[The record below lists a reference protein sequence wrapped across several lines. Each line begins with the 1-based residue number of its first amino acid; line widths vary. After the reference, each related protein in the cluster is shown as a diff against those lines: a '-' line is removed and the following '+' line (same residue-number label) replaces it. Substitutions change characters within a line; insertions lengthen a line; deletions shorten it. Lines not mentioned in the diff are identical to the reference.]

1 MSAAS
6 HEFGVNSL
14 PPNALP
20 VNGLPVKGRIHHVA
34 TVVRDLDIAVKFHA
48 EVLGLPLEQIA
59 DVPSQEVRIAFLTA
73 GNSKIELVAPTN
85 STSGVA
91 RFLETKGEGFHHL
104 CLEVVDIN
112 AELQRLAA
120 AGIQLINAAAVEGV
134 EGPVAFLHPKSC
146 HGILVEL
153 IEAPG
158 GPAWKRLGYGDPA
171 QLRIR

>member
-1 MSAAS
+1 M
-6 HEFGVNSL
+6 EERG
-14 PPNALP
+14 ALP
-20 VNGLPVKGRIHHVA
+20 IHGRVHHVA
-34 TVVRDLDIAVKFHA
+34 TVVSDIDAAVRFHTD
-48 EVLGLPLEQIA
+48 VLGLPLEQIA
-59 DVPSQEVRIAFLTA
+59 DVPPQEVRIAFLTA
-73 GNSKIELVAPTN
+73 GDSKIELVSPTN

-91 RFLETKGEGFHHL
+91 RFLASKGEGFHHL
-104 CLEVVDIN
+104 CLEVADID

-120 AGIQLINAAAVEGV
+120 KGIQLINAAAVEGV

>member
-6 HEFGVNSL
+6 GEAGMKGN
-14 PPNALP
+14 PIA
-20 VNGLPVKGRIHHVA
+20 GLPLRGRIHHVA
-34 TVVRDLDIAVKFHA
+34 TVVRNLDIAVKFHA

-59 DVPSQEVRIAFLTA
+59 DVPAQEVRIAFLTV
-73 GNSKIELVAPTN
+73 GDSKIELVAPTN

-104 CLEVVDIN
+104 CLEVADID
-112 AELQRLAA
+112 AELRRLAA

>member
-1 MSAAS
+1 MNDAAGRLQLS
-6 HEFGVNSL
+6 NL
-14 PPNALP
+14 PIN
-20 VNGLPVKGRIHHVA
+20 GRIHHVA
-34 TVVRDLDIAVKFHA
+34 TVVRDLEAAVRFHA

-59 DVPSQEVRIAFLTA
+59 NVPSQEVRIAFLTA
-73 GNSKIELVAPTN
+73 GDSKVELVSPTN

-104 CLEVVDIN
+104 CLEVADID

-120 AGIQLINAAAVEGV
+120 TGIQLINAAAVEGV

-158 GPAWKRLGYGDPA
+158 GPAWKRLGYGDPT

>member
-1 MSAAS
+1 MS
-6 HEFGVNSL
+6 EGNRMDWL
-14 PPNALP
+14 GALP
-20 VNGLPVKGRIHHVA
+20 VQGRIHHVA
-34 TVVRDLDIAVKFHA
+34 TVVKDIDAAVKFHA

-73 GNSKIELVAPTN
+73 GDSKIELVAPTN

-91 RFLETKGEGFHHL
+91 RFLASRGEGFHHL
-104 CLEVVDIN
+104 CLEVADID

-120 AGIQLINAAAVEGV
+120 TGIQLINAAAVEGV

-158 GPAWKRLGYGDPA
+158 GPAWKRLSYGDPTE
-171 QLRIR
+171 LRIR

>member
-1 MSAAS
+1 M
-6 HEFGVNSL
+6 EERG
-14 PPNALP
+14 ALP
-20 VNGLPVKGRIHHVA
+20 IHGRVHHVA
-34 TVVRDLDIAVKFHA
+34 TVVSDIDAAVRFHTD
-48 EVLGLPLEQIA
+48 VLGLPLEQIA

-73 GNSKIELVAPTN
+73 GDSKIELVSPTN

-91 RFLETKGEGFHHL
+91 RFLESKGEGFHHL
-104 CLEVVDIN
+104 CLEVADID

-120 AGIQLINAAAVEGV
+120 KGIQLINAAAVEGV

-153 IEAPG
+153 TEAPG
-158 GPAWKRLGYGDPA
+158 GPAWKRLDYGDPA

>member
-1 MSAAS
+1 VSEGN
-6 HEFGVNSL
+6 HLNRLG
-14 PPNALP
+14 ALP
-20 VNGLPVKGRIHHVA
+20 VQGRIHHVA
-34 TVVRDLDIAVKFHA
+34 TVVKDIDAAVKFHA

-73 GNSKIELVAPTN
+73 GDSKIELVAPTN

-91 RFLETKGEGFHHL
+91 RFLASKGEGFHHL
-104 CLEVVDIN
+104 CLVVDDID
-112 AELQRLAA
+112 AELQRLTG
-120 AGIQLINAAAVEGV
+120 AGVQLINAVAVEGV

-158 GPAWKRLGYGDPA
+158 GPAWKRLGYGDPTE
-171 QLRIR
+171 LRIR

>member
-1 MSAAS
+1 M
-6 HEFGVNSL
+6 EERG
-14 PPNALP
+14 ALP
-20 VNGLPVKGRIHHVA
+20 IHGRVHHVA
-34 TVVRDLDIAVKFHA
+34 TVVSDIDAAVRFHTD
-48 EVLGLPLEQIA
+48 VLGLPLEQIA

-73 GNSKIELVAPTN
+73 GDSKIELVSPTN

-91 RFLETKGEGFHHL
+91 RFLASKGEGFHHL
-104 CLEVVDIN
+104 CLEVADID

-120 AGIQLINAAAVEGV
+120 KGIQLINAAAVEGV

-158 GPAWKRLGYGDPA
+158 GPAWKRLDYGDPA

>member
-1 MSAAS
+1 VSEGNRMDRL
-6 HEFGVNSL
+6 G
-14 PPNALP
+14 ALP
-20 VNGLPVKGRIHHVA
+20 VQGRIHHVA
-34 TVVRDLDIAVKFHA
+34 TVVKDIDAAVKFHA

-73 GNSKIELVAPTN
+73 GDSKIELVAPTN

-91 RFLETKGEGFHHL
+91 RFLASRGEGFHHL
-104 CLEVVDIN
+104 CLEVADID

-120 AGIQLINAAAVEGV
+120 TGIQLINAAAVEGV

-158 GPAWKRLGYGDPA
+158 GPAWKRLGYGDPTE
-171 QLRIR
+171 LRIR

>member
-1 MSAAS
+1 M
-6 HEFGVNSL
+6 
-14 PPNALP
+14 
-20 VNGLPVKGRIHHVA
+20 HHVA
-34 TVVRDLDIAVKFHA
+34 TVVRDLDAAVKFHT

-73 GNSKIELVAPTN
+73 GGSKIELVAPTN

-91 RFLETKGEGFHHL
+91 RFLESKGEGFHHL
-104 CLEVVDIN
+104 CLEVANID
-112 AELQRLAA
+112 AELERLAA
-120 AGIQLINAAAVEGV
+120 AGIQLINVAAVEGV

-153 IEAPG
+153 IEVPG

>member
-1 MSAAS
+1 MDWL
-6 HEFGVNSL
+6 G
-14 PPNALP
+14 ALP
-20 VNGLPVKGRIHHVA
+20 VQGRIHHVA
-34 TVVRDLDIAVKFHA
+34 TVVKDIDAAVKFHA

-59 DVPSQEVRIAFLTA
+59 DVPSQEVRIAFITA
-73 GNSKIELVAPTN
+73 GDSKIELVAPTN

-91 RFLETKGEGFHHL
+91 RFLASRGEGFHHL
-104 CLEVVDIN
+104 CLEVADID

-120 AGIQLINAAAVEGV
+120 TGIQLINAAAVEGV

-158 GPAWKRLGYGDPA
+158 GPAWKRLSYGDPTE
-171 QLRIR
+171 LRIR

>member
-1 MSAAS
+1 VSEGDRMDQL
-6 HEFGVNSL
+6 G
-14 PPNALP
+14 ALP
-20 VNGLPVKGRIHHVA
+20 VQGRIHHVA
-34 TVVRDLDIAVKFHA
+34 TVVKDIDAAVKFHA

-59 DVPSQEVRIAFLTA
+59 DVSSQEVRIAFLTA
-73 GNSKIELVAPTN
+73 GDSKIELVAPTN

-91 RFLETKGEGFHHL
+91 RFLASRGEGFHHL
-104 CLEVVDIN
+104 CLEVADID

-120 AGIQLINAAAVEGV
+120 TGIQLINAAAVEGV

-158 GPAWKRLGYGDPA
+158 GPAWKRLSYGDPTE
-171 QLRIR
+171 LRIR

>member
-1 MSAAS
+1 MDQL
-6 HEFGVNSL
+6 G
-14 PPNALP
+14 ALP
-20 VNGLPVKGRIHHVA
+20 VQGRIHHVA
-34 TVVRDLDIAVKFHA
+34 TVVKDIDAAVKFHV

-73 GNSKIELVAPTN
+73 GDSKIELVAPTN

-91 RFLETKGEGFHHL
+91 RFLESKGEGFHHL
-104 CLEVVDIN
+104 CLEVADID

-120 AGIQLINAAAVEGV
+120 TGIQLINAAAVEGV

-158 GPAWKRLGYGDPA
+158 GPAWKRLSYGDPTE
-171 QLRIR
+171 LRIR

>member
-1 MSAAS
+1 MNSAPR
-6 HEFGVNSL
+6 EVR
-14 PPNALP
+14 
-20 VNGLPVKGRIHHVA
+20 VNGLPPDGLPVSGRIHHVA
-34 TVVRDLDIAVKFHA
+34 TVVRDLDAAVKFHA

-73 GNSKIELVAPTN
+73 GDSKIELVAPTN

-104 CLEVVDIN
+104 CLEVADID

-120 AGIQLINAAAVEGV
+120 TGIQLINAAAVEGV

-158 GPAWKRLGYGDPA
+158 GPAWKRFGYGDPA

>member
-1 MSAAS
+1 MSSAPR
-6 HEFGVNSL
+6 EVG
-14 PPNALP
+14 
-20 VNGLPVKGRIHHVA
+20 VNGLPVNGRIHHVA
-34 TVVRDLDIAVKFHA
+34 TVVRDLDLAVKFHT

-59 DVPSQEVRIAFLTA
+59 AVPSQEVRIAFLTA
-73 GNSKIELVAPTN
+73 GDSKIELVAPTN

-91 RFLETKGEGFHHL
+91 RVLESKGEGFHHL
-104 CLEVVDIN
+104 CLEVANID

-153 IEAPG
+153 IAAPG
-158 GPAWKRLGYGDPA
+158 GPAWKRFGYGDPA

>member
-1 MSAAS
+1 MSAAQ
-6 HEFGVNSL
+6 HEVGL
-14 PPNALP
+14 G
-20 VNGLPVKGRIHHVA
+20 GLPINGRIHHVA
-34 TVVRDLDIAVKFHA
+34 TVVRDLDAAVKFHA

-73 GNSKIELVAPTN
+73 GDSKIELVAPTN

-104 CLEVVDIN
+104 CLEVADID

-120 AGIQLINAAAVEGV
+120 TGIQLINVVAGEGV

>member
-1 MSAAS
+1 M
-6 HEFGVNSL
+6 SL
-14 PPNALP
+14 P
-20 VNGLPVKGRIHHVA
+20 VRGRIHHVA
-34 TVVRDLDIAVKFHA
+34 SVVRDINASIDFHTR
-48 EVLGLPLEQIA
+48 VLGLALEQGA
-59 DVPSQEVRIAFLTA
+59 EVPSQEVRIAFLTA
-73 GNSKIELVAPTN
+73 GDSKIELVAPTN

-104 CLEVVDIN
+104 CLEVADID

-120 AGIQLINAAAVEGV
+120 TGIQLINAAAVEGV

>member
-1 MSAAS
+1 MDQL
-6 HEFGVNSL
+6 G
-14 PPNALP
+14 ALP
-20 VNGLPVKGRIHHVA
+20 VQGRIHHVA
-34 TVVRDLDIAVKFHA
+34 TVVKDIDAAVKFHA

-59 DVPSQEVRIAFLTA
+59 DVPTQEVRIAFLTA
-73 GNSKIELVAPTN
+73 GDSKIELVAPTN

-91 RFLETKGEGFHHL
+91 RFLASRGEGFHHL
-104 CLEVVDIN
+104 CLEVADID

-120 AGIQLINAAAVEGV
+120 TGIQLINAAAVEGV

-158 GPAWKRLGYGDPA
+158 GPAWKRLSYGDPTE
-171 QLRIR
+171 LRIR

>member
-1 MSAAS
+1 MSAAQ
-6 HEFGVNSL
+6 HEVGL
-14 PPNALP
+14 G
-20 VNGLPVKGRIHHVA
+20 GLPINGRIHHVA
-34 TVVRDLDIAVKFHA
+34 TVVRDLDAAVKFHA

-73 GNSKIELVAPTN
+73 GDSKIELVAPMN

-104 CLEVVDIN
+104 CLEVADID

-120 AGIQLINAAAVEGV
+120 TGIQLINVVAVEGV

>member
-1 MSAAS
+1 MSAAQRAV
-6 HEFGVNSL
+6 G
-14 PPNALP
+14 PG
-20 VNGLPVKGRIHHVA
+20 GLPINGRIHHVA
-34 TVVRDLDIAVKFHA
+34 TVVRDLDAAVKFHA

-73 GNSKIELVAPTN
+73 GDSKIELVAPTN

-91 RFLETKGEGFHHL
+91 RFLESKGEGFHHL
-104 CLEVVDIN
+104 CLEVADID
-112 AELQRLAA
+112 AELKRLAA

>member
-1 MSAAS
+1 VSEGNHMNRL
-6 HEFGVNSL
+6 G
-14 PPNALP
+14 ALP
-20 VNGLPVKGRIHHVA
+20 VQGRIHHVA
-34 TVVRDLDIAVKFHA
+34 TVVKDIDAAVKFHA

-73 GNSKIELVAPTN
+73 GDSKIELVAPTN

-104 CLEVVDIN
+104 CLEVDDID
-112 AELQRLAA
+112 AELQRLAG
-120 AGIQLINAAAVEGV
+120 AGVQLINAVAVEGV

-158 GPAWKRLGYGDPA
+158 GPAWKRLGYGDPTE
-171 QLRIR
+171 LRIR